1 MLKKIIFFLCCWL
14 LLHFETEAQL
24 FPNLG
29 GQRVG
34 ISALTFLNNDI
45 SPRSVGL
52 AGYNITLNGDAYS
65 MQTNPAAM
73 SDLKGLQVASSN
85 MVLLRDINHQFFAV
99 TMPTKNDGAFGLSVT
114 NLATSRMEKR
124 TEFQPDGTGEFFYAA
139 NTAVG
144 LGYAKKL
151 SRMFS
156 FGLNLK
162 YVYEQLAEF
171 REHTAVTD
179 LGFLYRTD
187 YKDLRFAASVQNFG
201 FNSNLSGDQNA
212 IPVRY
217 NRRTFSLERNPAAT
231 VFRFGVSIVPYKDEN
246 HQLMVGT
253 QLNHPN
259 DDSEN
264 IRLGIEYQ
272 FRSLLFLRTGIKAN
286 VAGEQFPT
294 GGFGIQIPAGRHS
307 LLLEY
312 GVNPTVHLGLL
323 HSIGL
328 SFRLN
333 RDERE

>member
-1 MLKKIIFFLCCWL
+1 MKKRINLLICCL
-14 LLHFETEAQL
+14 LLNAYAQAQL

-52 AGYNITLNGDAYS
+52 SGYNITLTGDAYS
-65 MQTNPAAM
+65 MMTNPAAM
-73 SDLKGLQVASSN
+73 ADLKDMQFATSN
-85 MVLLRDINHQFFAV
+85 MSMLRDINHQFFAA
-99 TMPTKNDGAFGLSVT
+99 TLPTKNEGAIGFSVT
-114 NLATSRMEKR
+114 NLATRRMEKR
-124 TEFQPDGTGEFFYAA
+124 TEFQPEGTGEFFYAA

-156 FGLNLK
+156 FGLNIK

-187 YKDLRFAASVQNFG
+187 FKDLRFAASVQNFG
-201 FNSNLSGDQNA
+201 FNSNLSGDQDA

-217 NRRTFSLERNPAAT
+217 NRRDFSLERNPAAT
-231 VFRFGVSIVPYKDEN
+231 VFRFGVSMVPYKNEQ
-246 HQLMVGT
+246 HQLMVGA

-272 FRSLLFLRTGIKAN
+272 FRSLLFFRTGIKAN

-307 LLLEY
+307 VLLEY
-312 GVNPTVHLGLL
+312 GVNPTIHLGLL
-323 HSIGL
+323 HSIGV